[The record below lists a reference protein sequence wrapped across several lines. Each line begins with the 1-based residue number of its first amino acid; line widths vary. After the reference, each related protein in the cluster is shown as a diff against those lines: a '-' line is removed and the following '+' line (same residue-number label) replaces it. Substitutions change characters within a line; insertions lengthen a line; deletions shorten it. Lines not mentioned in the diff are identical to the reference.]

1 MEIRKSI
8 RNCYC
13 ILKTQSTIC
22 YEKIDTAKIEY
33 IFKASVFLD
42 NVLDIVFIK
51 EL

>member
-1 MEIRKSI
+1 MKIRKSI

-13 ILKTQSTIC
+13 ILKTQRTVYYKRIN
-22 YEKIDTAKIEY
+22 TASIQC
-33 IFKASVFLD
+33 IFKTSVLLD